1 MRRILTAAA
10 ALLLFGSIAK
20 ADGTIDTLGA
30 AAAIA
35 DANIIPVCQGC
46 SGATAALGATGT
58 QLTTYFRAKL
68 SGTSPISYNSSTG
81 AISLPLTSAHL
92 LVGSG
97 GGVATDVALS
107 GDGTLANTGALT
119 IASIGGKAVTLGG
132 TVTTSGASALTL
144 TTTAT
149 TNSTLPAGTDV
160 LVGRASTDTLT
171 NKTLTSPTI
180 NTATI
185 AGGTINNAV
194 IGGTTAVAGTFTT
207 LTATGNLTTNVT
219 GSTQCLHVNT
229 SGLVSGSG
237 ADCGTGSGGGT
248 AVVFT
253 GTTAGTANAQTIA
266 TTVPTGFTLT
276 DQYIVRAKIGSGLTN
291 TAAMTLNVNSTGATA
306 IKGQNNT
313 GTPAALTGGELVAG
327 NEYDFVYNSGAAAF
341 VVTTTLPS
349 GSTIGATTTTVTQAQ
364 WASFHLFVVSAA
376 SQTITLPVATSLSAG
391 GGIIIQA
398 IGTPVTLTPNAA
410 DGIKVDN
417 ATPTVGVAVSIPAG
431 GTTIVTTTGSSGTGA
446 FFATK
451 GSARQAELS
460 WASGQNLAGSVAISI
475 GRQGQ
480 AGTITGIVCRPDT
493 VVGGT
498 ATIAVWTAP
507 SGTALTAGTKVN
519 TTDCNA
525 NTGAATEQSMGVAS
539 ASIPAGNWVGIA
551 ATGAG
556 WATSTGAGGL
566 QVTIQ

>member
-1 MRRILTAAA
+1 MRRIFAAAA
-10 ALLLFGSIAK
+10 ALLLSGSIAK

-68 SGTSPISYNSSTG
+68 SGTSPVSYNSSTG

-132 TVTTSGASALTL
+132 TLTTSGASALTL
-144 TTTAT
+144 TTTGAT
-149 TNSTLPAGTDV
+149 SLTLPAGTDV
-160 LVGRASTDTLT
+160 LVSRNSTDTLT
-171 NKTLTSPTI
+171 LKTLTAPTI

-194 IGGTTAVAGTFTT
+194 IGGTNPVAGSFTT
-207 LTATGNLTTNVT
+207 LNLTGNITSNIT
-219 GSTQCLHVNT
+219 GSTQCVHASS
-229 SGLVSGSG
+229 SGVLSGSG
-237 ADCGTGSGGGT
+237 ADCGTGGGGGT
-248 AVVFT
+248 SVLFT
-253 GTTAGTANAQTIA
+253 GTSAGTANAQTIA
-266 TTVPTGFTLT
+266 SPTPTGFTLT
-276 DQYIVRAKIGSGLTN
+276 DQYIVRVKIGAGLTN
-291 TAAMTLNVNSTGATA
+291 TAAATLNVNSTGATA
-306 IKGQNNT
+306 IKGQNNG

-327 NEYDFVYNSGAAAF
+327 NEYDLVYNSGASAF
-341 VVTTTLPS
+341 VITTALPS

-376 SQTITLPVATSLSAG
+376 SQVITLPVATSLSAG
-391 GGIIIQA
+391 GGILIQA
-398 IGTPVTLTPNAA
+398 VGTPVTLTPNAA

-417 ATPTVGVAVSIPAG
+417 STPTVGVAAIIPAG
-431 GTTIVTTTGSSGTGA
+431 ATTIITTSGSSGTGA

-451 GSARQAELS
+451 GTPQRVELS
-460 WASGQNLAGSVAISI
+460 WASGQNLAGSTAISI

-480 AGTITGIVCRPDT
+480 MGTVTGIVCRPDT

-507 SGTALTAGTKVN
+507 SGTALTAGTKIN

-525 NTGAATEQSMGVAS
+525 NTGAATEQSLGVAS
-539 ASIPAGNWVGIA
+539 ATIPAGNWIGIA

-556 WATSTGAGGL
+556 WSTSTGAGGL